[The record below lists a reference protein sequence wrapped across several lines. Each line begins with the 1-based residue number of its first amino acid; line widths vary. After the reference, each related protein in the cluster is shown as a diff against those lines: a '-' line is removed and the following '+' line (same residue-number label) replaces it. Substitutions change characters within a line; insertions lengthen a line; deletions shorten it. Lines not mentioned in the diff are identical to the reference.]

1 MHTHTGH
8 QSLSALGSHT
18 LLAVATLTIMVGCVI
33 VPGLPAVAAQ
43 LGVGSGG
50 SWLVTLPALGVV
62 LFGPAAARLMERAG
76 LRRALM
82 LGLFLYGLLGAAG
95 PYLRGAWLIYA
106 DRLLL
111 GGATALVMAAGTGLI
126 STFYTGRARLAM
138 IARQGMAIEL
148 GGVLFLFAG
157 GLLAQQRW
165 SLPFALYLCAWA
177 LLALVHFCVPV
188 TAVAAPAFAAS
199 TAAPAS
205 ATPTVSSTPRHGGP
219 TAAAAAMPAQVKTA
233 FAAALLSMVAFFAGI
248 IMLPARLAGLGVDEA
263 GTGYFLSFISLVA
276 VGGAALLPAL
286 GRRASGRAVLVA
298 ALLAYAAAHG
308 CFTVA
313 QSPAQWPALLA
324 GALLHG
330 LGFGL
335 SIPLLNHLV
344 IEHSAD
350 GARARHLAY
359 LSMAI
364 FCGQFLSSF
373 MEFLPGGPGVV
384 FAGAGLISLLSAA
397 AFALAMGRQRP
408 SPVTTEDTR
417 AMELSQASL
426 LLDPAPCN
434 WKPALNGCPTAC
446 CTWPAAPICTTARAR
461 CSNGG
466 SARVPARASTSGGT
480 PWTTCPAT
488 GPKAAPIRTWVRSI
502 W

>member
-188 TAVAAPAFAAS
+188 TAVAAPTFAAS

-205 ATPTVSSTPRHGGP
+205 ATPTVSTASRHGGP

-408 SPVTTEDTR
+408 SPRHD
-417 AMELSQASL
+417 
-426 LLDPAPCN
+426 
-434 WKPALNGCPTAC
+434 
-446 CTWPAAPICTTARAR
+446 
-461 CSNGG
+461 
-466 SARVPARASTSGGT
+466 
-480 PWTTCPAT
+480 
-488 GPKAAPIRTWVRSI
+488 
-502 W
+502 

>member
-1 MHTHTGH
+1 
-8 QSLSALGSHT
+8 
-18 LLAVATLTIMVGCVI
+18 
-33 VPGLPAVAAQ
+33 
-43 LGVGSGG
+43 
-50 SWLVTLPALGVV
+50 
-62 LFGPAAARLMERAG
+62 
-76 LRRALM
+76 
-82 LGLFLYGLLGAAG
+82 
-95 PYLRGAWLIYA
+95 
-106 DRLLL
+106 
-111 GGATALVMAAGTGLI
+111 
-126 STFYTGRARLAM
+126 M

-188 TAVAAPAFAAS
+188 TAVAAPTFAAS

-205 ATPTVSSTPRHGGP
+205 ATPTVSTAPRHGGP

-373 MEFLPGGPGVV
+373 MEFLPGGP
-384 FAGAGLISLLSAA
+384 
-397 AFALAMGRQRP
+397 
-408 SPVTTEDTR
+408 
-417 AMELSQASL
+417 ASYS
-426 LLDPAPCN
+426 PAP
-434 WKPALNGCPTAC
+434 A
-446 CTWPAAPICTTARAR
+446 
-461 CSNGG
+461 
-466 SARVPARASTSGGT
+466 
-480 PWTTCPAT
+480 
-488 GPKAAPIRTWVRSI
+488 
-502 W
+502 

>member
-1 MHTHTGH
+1 MNTPAGP

-188 TAVAAPAFAAS
+188 TAAAPAVPAAM
-199 TAAPAS
+199 TA
-205 ATPTVSSTPRHGGP
+205 PRRDGP
-219 TAAAAAMPAQVKTA
+219 TAAAAAMPTQVKTA
-233 FAAALLSMVAFFAGI
+233 FAAALLSMAAFFAGI

-263 GTGYFLSFISLVA
+263 GAGYFLSFISLVA

-408 SPVTTEDTR
+408 SPRHD
-417 AMELSQASL
+417 
-426 LLDPAPCN
+426 
-434 WKPALNGCPTAC
+434 
-446 CTWPAAPICTTARAR
+446 
-461 CSNGG
+461 
-466 SARVPARASTSGGT
+466 
-480 PWTTCPAT
+480 
-488 GPKAAPIRTWVRSI
+488 
-502 W
+502 